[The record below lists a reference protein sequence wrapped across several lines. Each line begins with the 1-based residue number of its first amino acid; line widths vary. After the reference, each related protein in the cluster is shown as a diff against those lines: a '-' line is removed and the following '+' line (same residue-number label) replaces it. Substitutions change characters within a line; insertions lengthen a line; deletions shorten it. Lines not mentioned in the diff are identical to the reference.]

1 MTVYN
6 INLGIGWASSGV
18 EYAQAYRSKVF
29 KNLDIDAKF
38 IFTDFFSQ
46 DNIIDMARNVGFS
59 DDQIIWMYTYF
70 TDQTPAPTTFTEA
83 DLKAQFTRDITKTDR
98 EDKLVRFYFGD
109 RDFATAY
116 YCRHSKEYIHRIE
129 FVSNGN
135 LVRKDFY
142 NNGKNISFTEYYAP
156 KDNAAKLYKRSFY
169 NLDGSI
175 AYDEITDGDQPFYR
189 FPNHFS
195 YSKEEL
201 VEHFMQELELT
212 ADDLVILDRSTG
224 IGQAVF
230 RHVKPAK
237 LAVVVHA
244 EHFSE
249 NGTNANSILWN
260 NYYDFQFTNADS
272 VDAFIVATD
281 RQKTLL
287 ADQFLKYKNLQ
298 PKIVTIP
305 VGSLDKIR
313 HPKSPRIPFSVMTAS
328 RLATEKHVDWLIEA
342 VVDAHE
348 LVPDINFDIYGSGSE
363 EAKLRQ
369 LIEEKGAK
377 NYIQLRGH
385 QDLTDTYMQHEVYLS
400 ASKSEGFGLT
410 LLEAIGSGLP
420 LIGFDVRYGNQNF
433 IKDGDNGYLLPISEL
448 DSDQEIV
455 EHLSAKIVQIFTL
468 ANLDDMHRVSY
479 DMAQDYLTDKVEDKW
494 SQLIKEMT
502 ND

>member
-29 KNLDIDAKF
+29 KNLGIDAKF

-46 DNIIDMARNVGFS
+46 DNIIDMTRNVGFA
-59 DDQIIWMYTYF
+59 DDQIIWLYTYF
-70 TDQTPAPTTFTEA
+70 TDQKPAATIFTEQ
-83 DLKAQFTRDITKTDR
+83 DLKAQFTRDIIKEDR
-98 EDKLVRFYFGD
+98 EARLVRFYFGD

-116 YCRHSKEYIHRIE
+116 YCRNSKTLIHRVE

-142 NNGKNISFTEYYAP
+142 SSDVRSFTEYYAP

-169 NLDGSI
+169 NVDGSV

-189 FPNHFS
+189 FPN
-195 YSKEEL
+195 YILNSKEEL
-201 VEHFMQELELT
+201 VEHFMKELQLS

-224 IGQAVF
+224 IGQSVF

-237 LAVVVHA
+237 LAVAVHA

-249 NGTNANSILWN
+249 NGTNDHNVLWN

-281 RQKTLL
+281 RQREIL
-287 ADQFLKYKNLQ
+287 AEQFLKYKDIQ
-298 PKIVTIP
+298 PNIVTIP
-305 VGSLDKIR
+305 VGSIDELKE
-313 HPKSPRIPFSVMTAS
+313 PKSPRIPFSVMTAS
-328 RLATEKHVDWLIEA
+328 RLASEKHVDWLIKA
-342 VVDAHE
+342 VVDAQRFI
-348 LVPDINFDIYGSGSE
+348 PDINFDIYGSGGE
-363 EAKLRQ
+363 EERLRQ
-369 LIEEKGAK
+369 IIEENKAQD
-377 NYIQLRGH
+377 YIQLRGH
-385 QDLTDTYMQHEVYLS
+385 HDLSHIYMQHEVYLS

-433 IKDGDNGYLLPISEL
+433 IKDGENGYLIPISEL
-448 DSDQEIV
+448 DSDAEIIDNLSMKIV
-455 EHLSAKIVQIFTL
+455 EIFTQ
-468 ANLDDMHRVSY
+468 ASLDQMHRASY
-479 DMAQDYLTDKVEDKW
+479 DMARDYLTDKVEDKW
-494 SQLIKEMT
+494 NQLIKEMT